1 MRDRQ
6 PLQPNRVLITPENGS
21 APFYAT
27 ITRAD
32 DPADE
37 GHRLNKHTLLK
48 DETCTMLGGDPQ
60 TMVPDDA
67 LQILAALA
75 CSSGGSGDV
84 GELEDYSVET
94 GTFANA
100 GAGWNTFKFREAF
113 EAPPVVVLQAENF
126 DGIVQIK
133 TITAE
138 GFLYC
143 ARTISDETTST
154 AVAINYAAI
163 EYGGER

>member
-6 PLQPNRVLITPENGS
+6 PLQPNRVLVTPENGS
-21 APFYAT
+21 TPFYAT

-32 DPADE
+32 EPADE
-37 GHRLNKHTLLK
+37 GHRLNKYTLLK

-67 LQILAALA
+67 LQTLAALA
-75 CSSGGSGDV
+75 CSAGGSGDV
-84 GELEDYSVET
+84 GELEDYTMEV
-94 GTFANA
+94 GTITNA

-113 EAPPVVVLQAENF
+113 EGVPVVALQAEDF
-126 DGIVQIK
+126 AGVIQVK
-133 TITAE
+133 TVTAE

-143 ARTISDETTST
+143 ARTISDTTTS
-154 AVAINYAAI
+154 AALKINYIAI